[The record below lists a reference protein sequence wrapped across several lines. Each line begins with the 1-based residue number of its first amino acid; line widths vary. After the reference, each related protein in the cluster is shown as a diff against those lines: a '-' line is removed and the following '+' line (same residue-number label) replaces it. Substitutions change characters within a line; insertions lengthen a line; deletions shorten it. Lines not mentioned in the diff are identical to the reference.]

1 MRGAFLPLLFG
12 ATVALSAAAVVSAA
26 SSGAAAVELYGRPLL
41 GLTPAPLSEVVANPA
56 KFKDRILRIEA
67 TGQGGGASLRISSGA
82 ASLPLRGEGFELPK
96 ELNGARLA
104 AEGRLRGEGA
114 ELAFVATGLE
124 VKR

>member
-1 MRGAFLPLLFG
+1 MRRAFLPLLFG
-12 ATVALSAAAVVSAA
+12 ATVALATSAS
-26 SSGAAAVELYGRPLL
+26 VELYGRPLL

-67 TGQGGGASLRISSGA
+67 TGQGGGASLRLSSGA